1 MYGRDEI
8 VMILVTY
15 AAFLIFEDVIKLI
28 WGVNPYLAYQPYALL
43 GRTDIGGVSFAVYD
57 LVLLLIAILLGALA
71 WWTLERTRQGKL
83 LRVVIHDREIA
94 LAMGIDVGRMFTIT
108 FMVGAALGALGG
120 ALAAPGISVVPGV
133 GVDVIVLAFAVSV
146 IGGLGSVVGAAVGA
160 LIVGLTRAAAVHLMP
175 EVELFVIYAVMAV
188 ILTFRPEGL
197 FGRVAIRKI

>member
-1 MYGRDEI
+1 
-8 VMILVTY
+8 
-15 AAFLIFEDVIKLI
+15 
-28 WGVNPYLAYQPYALL
+28 
-43 GRTDIGGVSFAVYD
+43 
-57 LVLLLIAILLGALA
+57 
-71 WWTLERTRQGKL
+71 
-83 LRVVIHDREIA
+83 
-94 LAMGIDVGRMFTIT
+94 MFTIT